1 MWPPALC
8 AQMKSARSA
17 YAARSSAT
25 SGGAGRRGA
34 QLVDQ
39 AARDA
44 VEERLVRLAVQAH
57 RLAGTQPTHEL
68 GAAQLEHVLSA
79 PVGKEVARFLRA
91 DEQQLRDAMLRAALR
106 PEFHPRAHG
115 HLLRWLS
122 RERGLHHRLRSR
134 TLVHVRRHRRELEP
148 AYLQFA

>member
-17 YAARSSAT
+17 CAARSSAT

-44 VEERLVRLAVQAH
+44 LEERLPRLAPPAAPPPAPPPPP
-57 RLAGTQPTHEL
+57 RLAATQPAHEL

-91 DEQQLRDAMLRAALR
+91 DEQQLRDAMLCAALR

-115 HLLRWLS
+115 HLLRWLR
-122 RERGLHHRLRSR
+122 RERCLQRRLGGR
-134 TLVHVRRHRRELEP
+134 TLVHVRRH
-148 AYLQFA
+148 